1 MCTCETALCPFAP
14 HHWRPLSPL
23 PPYPQIYLSSWGET
37 KTRPSLPS
45 RAGRANATV
54 VHSPLSPG
62 FLSGLWRKKKKEHCN
77 TARAKLRATVRFCI
91 LQHSHVGYSRLDQA
105 ASYELLPCH
114 FSYSL
119 QVANAATGAACHMLQ
134 LQSGI
139 WNKSEIWSEVESA
152 GLGIVY
158 VNKTLILPPPQITI
172 HLSSCFYFYI

>member
-62 FLSGLWRKKKKEHCN
+62 FLSGLWRKKKR
-77 TARAKLRATVRFCI
+77 T
-91 LQHSHVGYSRLDQA
+91 LQHSACQA
-105 ASYELLPCH
+105 EGDSKILYFTAQPCGI
-114 FSYSL
+114 FPLGSGGQL
-119 QVANAATGAACHMLQ
+119 WATAMPFQ
-134 LQSGI
+134 LQSAGCQR
-139 WNKSEIWSEVESA
+139 SYRCSLPHCCSCRVEFEIKVRY
-152 GLGIVY
+152 GV
-158 VNKTLILPPPQITI
+158 K
-172 HLSSCFYFYI
+172 